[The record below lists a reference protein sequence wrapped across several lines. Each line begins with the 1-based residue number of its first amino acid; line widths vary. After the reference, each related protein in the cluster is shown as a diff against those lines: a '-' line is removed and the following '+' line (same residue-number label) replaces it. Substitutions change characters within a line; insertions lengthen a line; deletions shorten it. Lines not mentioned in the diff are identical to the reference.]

1 MQYGVPN
8 VTLPGTSTL
17 VADQATAGVDWDVT
31 KTDRLSLKYYY
42 QNDPVNKPYGF
53 SDTGGF
59 PVTQD
64 NGAQVFAI
72 DNTITIG
79 NKINWEQR
87 LGFDRMRSYSFYT
100 QTLPPDPTL
109 GPTYGISAGISP
121 TLIQPNTL
129 AGLTLG
135 EFGADNFCGACDLG
149 RTCERVCEHGVLS
162 EPH

>member
-1 MQYGVPN
+1 M
-8 VTLPGTSTL
+8 T
-17 VADQATAGVDWDVT
+17 
-31 KTDRLSLKYYY
+31 RC
-42 QNDPVNKPYGF
+42 NKPYGF

-59 PVTQD
+59 PVTQN

-87 LGFDRMRSYSFYT
+87 LGFDRMGSYSFYR
-100 QTLPPDPTL
+100 QTLPADPAL
-109 GPTYGISAGISP
+109 GPKYGISAGISP

-129 AGLTLG
+129 AGLDAGRVWSGQLRCT
-135 EFGADNFCGACDLG
+135 FDIG

-162 EPH
+162 EPHQPVDEHDLLAGQAHAGGGRRL